1 MPFDP
6 LTVVFAVVAVLVI
19 WKLNSVLGQNTG
31 LQRPKEDAAR
41 KGMPPKELPSKS
53 RIGDRDASG
62 AMMSGPQSASQQP
75 LGSQSPG
82 SQSNVVRLPG
92 SVPPADPARWNAFVE
107 AGSSAGL
114 GLNAISAAD
123 PTFAADP
130 FLDGARTAY
139 EAVVTAFAAGERRT
153 LQNLLARDV
162 YDGFNA
168 AILDREKKKET
179 LSTTFV
185 SIDDAKFHA
194 ASLDGQMARVA
205 VRFLSKQISATHGAD
220 GSLRGG
226 SPDAIFDMDDIWTFS
241 RDVRSGD
248 PNWKLV
254 ATDSGR

>member
-6 LTVVFAVVAVLVI
+6 LTVVFAVVAVLVV

-41 KGMPPKELPSKS
+41 KGVPPKELPSRG
-53 RIGDRDASG
+53 RIGARS
-62 AMMSGPQSASQQP
+62 SASP
-75 LGSQSPG
+75 SPG
-82 SQSNVVRLPG
+82 AQSNVVRLPN
-92 SVPPADPARWNAFVE
+92 SAPPADPARWNAVVE
-107 AGSSAGL
+107 AGSSAGV
-114 GLNAISAAD
+114 GLDVISAAD
-123 PTFAADP
+123 PTFAADA

-185 SIDDAKFHA
+185 SIDEAKFHA
-194 ASLDGQMARVA
+194 ASLDGQTARVA

-241 RDVRSGD
+241 RDVRSSD

-254 ATDSGR
+254 ATDAGR